1 MFRIALAATL
11 AIVIGATS
19 LQSETEDDLSTMR
32 KACRVLDE
40 VPCKTQVFCDWHY
53 SGRGARRRGRC
64 QVDPRFKRR
73 SSKKK

>member
-53 SGRGARRRGRC
+53 SGSGARRRGRC
-64 QVDPRFKRR
+64 DVDRNVKEQYR
-73 SSKKK
+73 KK